1 MEHSETGRDAVDI
14 QMVLDQIGGDRT
26 LLREVI
32 RVFLTDGPDIRNRLR
47 QAFEQ
52 QDVQQ
57 LREAAHSAKGA
68 VGNFCT
74 EEAVRAAI
82 SLENAC
88 KNGDLEHLQEQ
99 THALLIRITN
109 VENALREAL
118 DTL

>member
-1 MEHSETGRDAVDI
+1 MEHSETDRNAVDI
-14 QMVLDQIGGDRT
+14 QTVLDQIGGDRT

-32 RVFLTDGPDIRNRLR
+32 RVFLTDGPDIRSRLQ
-47 QAFEQ
+47 QALGQ
-52 QDVQQ
+52 QNIQL

-74 EEAVRAAI
+74 EEAVKAAI

-88 KNGDLEHLQEQ
+88 KDGDLERLQEL
-99 THALLIRITN
+99 THALVTRITA